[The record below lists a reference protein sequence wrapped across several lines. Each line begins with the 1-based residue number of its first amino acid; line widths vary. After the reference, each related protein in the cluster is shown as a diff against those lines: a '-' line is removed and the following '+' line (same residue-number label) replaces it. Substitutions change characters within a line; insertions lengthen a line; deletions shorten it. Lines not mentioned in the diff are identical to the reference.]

1 MEVVGSR
8 APMSSVGCSWWPHG
22 EGSERLGLLMT
33 PLGCIRVK
41 MTLTAHACL
50 VVLSGGYIHPPGK
63 YPPTH
68 PPRYEPSLE

>member
-1 MEVVGSR
+1 
-8 APMSSVGCSWWPHG
+8 
-22 EGSERLGLLMT
+22 MT

-68 PPRYEPSLE
+68 PVMNPAWSELPELRRNYFDNVTNITLLF